1 MLNLLQSQ
9 LAFFGAIDEAVV
21 YAKQGK
27 GKNKDKVLRTVEAML
42 PGSTGFGEAGWY
54 RELEQFANRPGVRT
68 SAGPVTF
75 PSFTDSLN
83 YLHEPTPTKRQEV
96 AVAAFQRVPGNSQST
111 PNPLAEHVEG
121 SYYPGED
128 PVLARCA
135 YAALV
140 LQQIANLS
148 GLPPTL
154 KTPQTPQDAPAQI
167 MAYATSYWG
176 GSTTKVPASS
186 VKSRKKVQNLL
197 SQADAIQSRDTW
209 HRLAESAFG
218 QKFADQSLPCFG
230 TLVNVDG
237 EYCSTIYTD
246 ATDKT
251 LSVDNITEI
260 VDPRNWS
267 LCCKFFCNVAA
278 QAPPYTQLGWSRMRE
293 MIGPDC
299 KEWCLRTALVFFFGD
314 DKNGGIFINYDLDP
328 NREDDSGLVEVDN
341 GYIWITPLNAAN
353 SSSQKGVQI
362 RTSKQERVQG
372 LSPTATSALGC
383 LLGWGNAAYELLA
396 GTAKAI
402 IDGTI
407 SPAPTLEPFVLTP
420 PTGYQSQTVSGVT
433 QPAGAGA
440 RPTLP
445 PNFANSVDET
455 RKLFNDLVDH
465 TRDVSGDAVARWM
478 DGLTPE
484 DVKEI
489 TGNIGKRLQKFALEV
504 YRTAESN
511 VKPDVNESQ

>member
-1 MLNLLQSQ
+1 M
-9 LAFFGAIDEAVV
+9 
-21 YAKQGK
+21 
-27 GKNKDKVLRTVEAML
+27 
-42 PGSTGFGEAGWY
+42 
-54 RELEQFANRPGVRT
+54 
-68 SAGPVTF
+68 
-75 PSFTDSLN
+75 
-83 YLHEPTPTKRQEV
+83 
-96 AVAAFQRVPGNSQST
+96 
-111 PNPLAEHVEG
+111 
-121 SYYPGED
+121 
-128 PVLARCA
+128 
-135 YAALV
+135 
-140 LQQIANLS
+140 
-148 GLPPTL
+148 
-154 KTPQTPQDAPAQI
+154 
-167 MAYATSYWG
+167 
-176 GSTTKVPASS
+176 
-186 VKSRKKVQNLL
+186 
-197 SQADAIQSRDTW
+197 
-209 HRLAESAFG
+209 
-218 QKFADQSLPCFG
+218 
-230 TLVNVDG
+230 
-237 EYCSTIYTD
+237 
-246 ATDKT
+246 
-251 LSVDNITEI
+251 
-260 VDPRNWS
+260 
-267 LCCKFFCNVAA
+267 
-278 QAPPYTQLGWSRMRE
+278 
-293 MIGPDC
+293 
-299 KEWCLRTALVFFFGD
+299 
-314 DKNGGIFINYDLDP
+314 
-328 NREDDSGLVEVDN
+328 
-341 GYIWITPLNAAN
+341 
-353 SSSQKGVQI
+353 QI

-465 TRDVSGDAVARWM
+465 TRDVSADAVARWM